1 MSVCFVF
8 DPLAFEHPLA
18 RWTVETLAGVL
29 ERRWRS
35 VHLGE
40 RIGSDEA
47 PVFIG
52 PIDAAPAD
60 AAAVIAFELW
70 PKWDSDQLQLVDI
83 AGVAMPCPHGVLSRP
98 AVLAPADP
106 SGAPS
111 VPRILPPEWLRALGF
126 VLSREEEFLSDQ
138 RDEWQ
143 CFKGTYSRMH
153 ELGVLDE
160 PLVNQCAQQ
169 LERRI
174 EAWHAGRG
182 HVPERIEHW
191 KDGARFAVALTHDVD
206 DVALYSLR
214 SALRLVGRAR
224 HPASYAVRGGLTA
237 VARALGRG
245 GRRDPYDQFDRWV
258 LEEERH
264 GFRSSFYF
272 VPPDPSRSHEYDPTY
287 AWGDPVTF
295 EGRRVTVRAMMRR
308 MAERGFDV
316 GLHGSYLSHRD
327 GDELA
332 RQKRSVEACSGRA
345 VAGTRQHFLR
355 FDVRE
360 TWTAQERAGFGYD
373 STLGY
378 NEEVGFRA
386 GIAAPFRPWDP
397 ERRAARSLIE
407 VPLSVMDGALFRSL
421 GLDAS
426 GAISR
431 VRSHLERVEEVGG
444 LAVLL
449 WHPNAA
455 AEALHPGWWPCYVA
469 TLEWLAARGAWV
481 TSAAGI
487 ADWWA
492 AREVRQR
499 GIAP

>member
-8 DPLAFEHPLA
+8 DPLAWDHPLA

-29 ERRWRS
+29 EVRWRS

-40 RIGSDEA
+40 RVADDEA
-47 PVFIG
+47 PVFVG
-52 PIDAAPAD
+52 PIDAAPAE
-60 AAAVIAFELW
+60 AAAVIGFELW
-70 PKWDSDQLQLVDI
+70 PRWDPDQLMLAEI
-83 AGVAMPCPHGVLSRP
+83 AGVRLPCPRGVLSRP
-98 AVLAPADP
+98 AVVVSANDSDAAPRVFP
-106 SGAPS
+106 
-111 VPRILPPEWLRALGF
+111 VEWLRAIGF
-126 VLSREEEFLSDQ
+126 MLAREEEFLNDRRDQ
-138 RDEWQ
+138 WQ
-143 CFKGTYSRMH
+143 CFKGTYSRLH
-153 ELGVLDE
+153 ELGVLDQ
-160 PLVNQCAQQ
+160 PLVNQCARQ

-174 EAWHAGRG
+174 ESWHSARGRA
-182 HVPERIEHW
+182 PERNERW
-191 KDGARFAVALTHDVD
+191 KNGARFAVALTHDVD

-214 SALRLVGRAR
+214 GALRLIGRAR

-245 GRRDPYDQFDRWV
+245 GQRDPYDQFDRWV
-258 LEEERH
+258 TEEERH

-272 VPPDPSRSHEYDPTY
+272 VPPDPSEAHEYDPTY
-287 AWGDPVTF
+287 GFGDPVMF
-295 EGRRVTVRAMMRR
+295 EGRRTNVKSMMRR
-308 MAERGFDV
+308 MSQRGFDV

-332 RQKRSVEACSGRA
+332 RQKRSIEACTGHP
-345 VAGTRQHFLR
+345 VAGNRQHFLR
-355 FDVRE
+355 FDIRE

-373 STLGY
+373 TTLGY

-397 ERRAARSLIE
+397 ERRAARALIE

-421 GLDAS
+421 ELDAPR
-426 GAISR
+426 AIAR
-431 VRSHLERVEEVGG
+431 VREHLEHVEQVGG

-455 AEALHPGWWPCYVA
+455 AEELHPGWWACYAA

-481 TSAAGI
+481 TGAAGI
-487 ADWWA
+487 AAWWTE
-492 AREVRQR
+492 REVRQR
-499 GIAP
+499 GSAR

>member
-8 DPLAFEHPLA
+8 DPLAWDHALA

-29 ERRWRS
+29 ELRWRS

-40 RIGSDEA
+40 RVADDEA

-52 PIDAAPAD
+52 PTDAAPAE

-70 PKWDSDQLQLVDI
+70 PRWDPDSLQLTEI
-83 AGVAMPCPHGVLSRP
+83 AGVMLPCPGGVLSRP
-98 AVLAPADP
+98 ALLASAEVT
-106 SGAPS
+106 GAP
-111 VPRILPPEWLRALGF
+111 PRVFPVEWLRALGF
-126 VLSREEEFLSDQ
+126 MLAREEEFLNDR

-143 CFKGTYSRMH
+143 CFKGTYSRLH
-153 ELGVLDE
+153 ELGILDE
-160 PLVNQCAQQ
+160 PLVNQCARQ
-169 LERRI
+169 LERRV

-182 HVPERIEHW
+182 RAPERIERW
-191 KDGARFAVALTHDVD
+191 KNGARFAVALTHDVD

-214 SALRLVGRAR
+214 AAFRLVRRAR

-237 VARALGRG
+237 VARALGRR
-245 GRRDPYDQFDRWV
+245 GRPDPYDQFDRWV
-258 LEEERH
+258 TEEERH

-272 VPPDPSRSHEYDPTY
+272 VPPDPSQVHEYDPTY
-287 AWGDPVTF
+287 GFEDPVTF
-295 EGRRVTVRAMMRR
+295 EGRRTNVKGMMHR
-308 MAERGFDV
+308 MTERGFDV
-316 GLHGSYLSHRD
+316 GLHGSYSSHRD
-327 GDELA
+327 GEELA
-332 RQKRSVEACSGRA
+332 RQKRAIEACTGST

-360 TWTAQERAGFGYD
+360 TWTAQEIAGFGYD
-373 STLGY
+373 TTLGY

-397 ERRAARSLIE
+397 VRRAARGLIE

-421 GLDAS
+421 DLDLA
-426 GAISR
+426 GAIAR
-431 VRSHLERVEEVGG
+431 VRAHLERVEQAGG
-444 LAVLL
+444 LSVLL

-455 AEALHPGWWPCYVA
+455 AEELHPGWWACYVA
-469 TLEWLAARGAWV
+469 TLDWLAARGAWV
-481 TSAAGI
+481 TSAAEI
-487 ADWWA
+487 AAWWA

-499 GIAP
+499 GPAR